1 MLIFT
6 GLVILAWWERWWGYV
21 RREGL
26 NPVYVYIGVQF
37 VGVGDRESIYFKNV
51 VAWIVTYW
59 IGFVLESI
67 VAQPLFTSFCKIC
80 TM

>member
-1 MLIFT
+1 M
-6 GLVILAWWERWWGYV
+6 

-51 VAWIVTYW
+51 VA
-59 IGFVLESI
+59 
-67 VAQPLFTSFCKIC
+67 
-80 TM
+80 